1 LALLTSS
8 RKYRKIGLRF
18 RTTVAFWLGTVLTVV
33 IVTFFFV
40 RFQKNAYLE
49 GLSSQGIAVVN
60 YAKRLASQY
69 GAEEETLFELVQDHV
84 KNDRRVQYVVLTRPL
99 DELAAQFGLDS
110 VVIKNFA
117 VVPDRLAGAVFAPK
131 EPKGGTGSLQQNL
144 LQPGEVYNYMYQYEW
159 PDNQRGW
166 IHVGLSTAK
175 FRRDVGSMITQSL
188 GVVLICFTISL
199 LLALLFA
206 RRLLGPLLQLEDM
219 VRRVANGDL
228 EVRSEVRTGD
238 EVEELAQSFNDMT
251 HALRSTHDA
260 LSLARELA
268 EKANQSKSQFLANIC
283 HEIRTPVNG
292 MVGMLRLLEN
302 TRLTDRQKHYVGTAV
317 NSSDTLLQVIN
328 DILDFS
334 KIEAGKLTLERRAF
348 NFQEAV
354 ESSLQMFQLAA
365 AAQGIRL
372 LCVQEGFLPS
382 QVMGDELRVR
392 QIIINLVGNALKF
405 TRAGQVSV
413 QTRMVGDQDECSKV
427 EILVRDTGIG
437 IPENKQLQLF
447 QPFTQAD
454 SSTTRQFGGTGLGLA
469 ICADLVDL
477 MEGEIS
483 VESQPGLGSTFRIS
497 VPWEAVEEGGESRE
511 ISFNGRNM
519 LVIESDEPTR
529 KSLIS
534 QVQSWGFYA
543 HGFATVREAIG
554 LQERFEHVDVVLMSF
569 ADDDEMNGADLAVLK
584 GEHADADWIRMH
596 WVEDEPAANGMF
608 HRNLIKPV
616 MPTKFLD
623 CLLGRASTRPRVGDE
638 VIVKVQYKGRV
649 LVCDDN
655 EINRMVAEEILK
667 QHGLDVDCVEGGMEA
682 LEAIR
687 GRGYD
692 MVFMDCQMPGLD
704 GFETTRSLRAHDEK
718 ARSGGQL
725 PIVALTAL
733 ALPEDR
739 DRCLAAGM
747 DDYLSKPLEPAMVN
761 RMIEKWLCQDPV
773 ESIPELS
780 ESNTSPIEEA
790 VGAMPPRREG
800 ESCVLD
806 FEALLKVCG
815 AKRDVAYRILEI
827 FVPQAEQDIAGLV
840 SAVEE
845 ADYAAVNRL
854 AHRLKGASANI
865 CARPFCE
872 QVRILEQQGHVEEG
886 DLRSSYA
893 GVCHAFTE
901 LVQAIDLLR
910 QAAG

>member
-1 LALLTSS
+1 MALLTSS

-543 HGFATVREAIG
+543 HGFAT
-554 LQERFEHVDVVLMSF
+554 
-569 ADDDEMNGADLAVLK
+569 
-584 GEHADADWIRMH
+584 
-596 WVEDEPAANGMF
+596 
-608 HRNLIKPV
+608 
-616 MPTKFLD
+616 
-623 CLLGRASTRPRVGDE
+623 
-638 VIVKVQYKGRV
+638 
-649 LVCDDN
+649 
-655 EINRMVAEEILK
+655 
-667 QHGLDVDCVEGGMEA
+667 
-682 LEAIR
+682 
-687 GRGYD
+687 
-692 MVFMDCQMPGLD
+692 
-704 GFETTRSLRAHDEK
+704 
-718 ARSGGQL
+718 
-725 PIVALTAL
+725 
-733 ALPEDR
+733 
-739 DRCLAAGM
+739 
-747 DDYLSKPLEPAMVN
+747 
-761 RMIEKWLCQDPV
+761 
-773 ESIPELS
+773 
-780 ESNTSPIEEA
+780 
-790 VGAMPPRREG
+790 
-800 ESCVLD
+800 
-806 FEALLKVCG
+806 
-815 AKRDVAYRILEI
+815 
-827 FVPQAEQDIAGLV
+827 
-840 SAVEE
+840 
-845 ADYAAVNRL
+845 
-854 AHRLKGASANI
+854 
-865 CARPFCE
+865 
-872 QVRILEQQGHVEEG
+872 
-886 DLRSSYA
+886 
-893 GVCHAFTE
+893 
-901 LVQAIDLLR
+901 
-910 QAAG
+910 